1 MPAEIWAKFMTKAHE
16 GVPVA
21 QLPGTEIVPYLL
33 AQPAPGGEG
42 APWGFAAASPDE
54 QVANEQRMR
63 NWIFR
68 DNDGAQPQPAQVERR
83 GFFRR
88 LFGG

>member
-1 MPAEIWAKFMTKAHE
+1 MTPAHQ

-33 AQPAPGGEG
+33 AQTPPTEESGG
-42 APWGFAAASPDE
+42 WGNFAANNPNPDE
-54 QVANEQRMR
+54 ATSNEQRSR

-68 DNDGAQPQPAQVERR
+68 DNDAPPPQQQVEPVRQR
-83 GFFRR
+83 GGFFKR

>member
-1 MPAEIWAKFMTKAHE
+1 M
-16 GVPVA
+16 A

-33 AQPAPGGEG
+33 AQPAPDGLSQ
-42 APWGFAAASPDE
+42 PWGGFAAANPDE
-54 QVANEQRMR
+54 QSANEQRMR
-63 NWIFR
+63 NWILR
-68 DNDGAQPQPAQVERR
+68 DGNDGGVQPQPAQVERR

>member
-1 MPAEIWAKFMTKAHE
+1 MTKAHE

-21 QLPGTEIVPYLL
+21 QLPGAELVSYLL
-33 AQPAPGGEG
+33 AQPAPGAEPGG
-42 APWGFAAASPDE
+42 WGFAAANPNE
-54 QVANEQRMR
+54 ATANEQRMR

-68 DNDGAQPQPAQVERR
+68 DGNDGGVQPQPAQVERR